1 MALAESSAV
10 TSHRGLLAFAERD
23 AHRTVVWLQGEHDVS
38 TVAALSE
45 TMARAIALD
54 DADLVIDLSGV
65 EFMDAATIGVIVRAR
80 DFLRQRSRSMSLRS
94 PSTCARRILDVCDLS
109 DLLDPH
115 PSPGANTREATRALG
130 RLTPVPTP
138 DRADVL
144 PAANGDLQQ
153 LARRGD
159 AALLSLLRLGE
170 RKRAHRLPLARRA
183 AARLISRPSRSTRFS
198 RPS

>member
-23 AHRTVVWLQGEHDVS
+23 AHHTVVWLQGEHDIS

-54 DADLVIDLSGV
+54 DADLVIDLNGV

-80 DFLRQRSRSMSLRS
+80 DFLRQRSRSISLRS
-94 PSTCARRILDVCDLS
+94 PSACARRILDVCDLS
-109 DLLDPH
+109 DLLDPR
-115 PSPGANTREATRALG
+115 PSAGADTREANRSLG
-130 RLTPVPTP
+130 RLMPVPTL
-138 DRADVL
+138 DRTDAS
-144 PAANGDLQQ
+144 PAPEGDLQQ

-170 RKRAHRLPLARRA
+170 RKRAHRLPLARKA
-183 AARLISRPSRSTRFS
+183 SARFLSRPSRSTRFS